1 MPIDCTRQADL
12 GNPTWLQWQGQLY
25 LLCAPC
31 YQAAL
36 ITSNLSVLGRSDR
49 AWSPE
54 FFQIAEA
61 LARLHRLIE
70 AEVRHAAQAEGR
82 RQGEGEGEGEGAFA
96 FDPEGGGPPGP
107 PPAGRQA
114 RSRPPRAGPRGRG
127 LGRGRPAASRAIAT
141 HLNLPRGEDGTVN
154 SACGDYLGTGL
165 SRHDGWRSLP
175 GPPFRHPLMY
185 RLFSYARKDVIQMGS
200 KVAELETLL
209 MFIANELTPK
219 DRALVSRRERSRSTP

>member
-1 MPIDCTRQADL
+1 MNLGLAKSPMSCCYSCSRCPPLRPSAHTRPARQADL
-12 GNPTWLQWQGQLY
+12 GNLTWLQWQGQLY

-82 RQGEGEGEGEGAFA
+82 RQGEGEGEGEGAAVA

-107 PPAGRQA
+107 PSAGRQA
-114 RSRPPRAGPRGRG
+114 RSRTPRAGPRGRG
-127 LGRGRPAASRAIAT
+127 LGRGRPAASRGPA
-141 HLNLPRGEDGTVN
+141 RG
-154 SACGDYLGTGL
+154 
-165 SRHDGWRSLP
+165 SR
-175 GPPFRHPLMY
+175 
-185 RLFSYARKDVIQMGS
+185 
-200 KVAELETLL
+200 
-209 MFIANELTPK
+209 
-219 DRALVSRRERSRSTP
+219 

>member
-1 MPIDCTRQADL
+1 MSCCYTCSRCPTLRPPAHTRPGRQADL
-12 GNPTWLQWQGQLY
+12 GNFTWLQWQGQLY

-54 FFQIAEA
+54 FFQIAEV

-82 RQGEGEGEGEGAFA
+82 RQGEGEGEGEGAAVA

-107 PPAGRQA
+107 PSAGRQA
-114 RSRPPRAGPRGRG
+114 RSRTPRAGPGGRG
-127 LGRGRPAASRAIAT
+127 LGRGRPAASRRPA
-141 HLNLPRGEDGTVN
+141 RG
-154 SACGDYLGTGL
+154 
-165 SRHDGWRSLP
+165 P
-175 GPPFRHPLMY
+175 G
-185 RLFSYARKDVIQMGS
+185 
-200 KVAELETLL
+200 
-209 MFIANELTPK
+209 
-219 DRALVSRRERSRSTP
+219 